1 MPFQSF
7 VAKTNVSVL
16 AVGRFLD
23 DIHRLGF
30 TGPTGSTL
38 KDPSPLPYS
47 YSQALA
53 SLINYAYSVKDA
65 VPTSNKEVVKSL
77 SENFISR
84 LPLDEKLKHDLIATI
99 GEIYVN
105 PVLCGH
111 FTKFNNVSLLPTG
124 VITEKQ
130 D

>member
-23 DIHRLGF
+23 DIRRLGF

-38 KDPSPLPYS
+38 KDPSPLPFS
-47 YSQALA
+47 YNEALA
-53 SLINYAYSVKDA
+53 CLINYAYSVKDA
-65 VPTSNKEVVKSL
+65 VPNSNGKAVKSIY
-77 SENFISR
+77 ETIISR
-84 LPLDEKLKHDLIATI
+84 LQLDEKLKPDFIATI

-105 PVLCGH
+105 PVLCGQ
-111 FTKFNNVSLLPTG
+111 FTNFNNVRLLPTG